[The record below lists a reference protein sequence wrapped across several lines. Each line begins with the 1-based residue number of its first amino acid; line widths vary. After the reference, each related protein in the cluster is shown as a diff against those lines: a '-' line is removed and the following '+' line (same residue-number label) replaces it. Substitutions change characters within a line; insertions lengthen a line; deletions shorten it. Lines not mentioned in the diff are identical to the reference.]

1 MAAILPLRIVSLITR
16 LASQHASR
24 AYLGRGSARE
34 ASGFRGHYDV
44 LMATPKRDRPQ
55 LPPGYITRAPA
66 GMLTWTSVQRMLRSA
81 RYLWI
86 STTGAD
92 GAPHLVEQWCAWVD
106 DTLYFEGSDRT
117 RWARNLA
124 RDPRLGFGVQVGDR
138 AAYGQA
144 LVDVAR
150 GLERA
155 VAARI
160 ARQYAAKYGADF
172 DYRPGVEQ
180 YATGPLFRARPTK
193 LIAFDVQRFN
203 TSATR
208 FTF

>member
-1 MAAILPLRIVSLITR
+1 
-16 LASQHASR
+16 
-24 AYLGRGSARE
+24 
-34 ASGFRGHYDV
+34 
-44 LMATPKRDRPQ
+44 MATPKRDRPQ
-55 LPPGYITRAPA
+55 LPPGYITRAPK
-66 GMLTWTSVQRMLRSA
+66 GMLAWSSVQRMLRTA

-92 GAPHLVEQWCAWVD
+92 GAPHLVEQWCAWVE

-124 RDPRLGFGVQVGDR
+124 RDPRLAFGVQVGDR

-144 LVDVAR
+144 VVDVAR
-150 GLERA
+150 GLEHA

-172 DYRPGVEQ
+172 DYRPPVEQ
-180 YATGPLFRARPTK
+180 YVNGPMFRARPTK
-193 LIAFDVQRFN
+193 LIAFDVRRFN

-208 FTF
+208 FTFQPPVGEENADDG

>member
-1 MAAILPLRIVSLITR
+1 
-16 LASQHASR
+16 
-24 AYLGRGSARE
+24 
-34 ASGFRGHYDV
+34 
-44 LMATPKRDRPQ
+44 
-55 LPPGYITRAPA
+55 
-66 GMLTWTSVQRMLRSA
+66 MLTWASVDRMLRAA

-106 DTLYFEGSDRT
+106 NTLYFEGSDRT

-124 RDPRLGFGVQVGDR
+124 RDPRLAFGFQVGDH

-144 LVDVAR
+144 VVDVAP
-150 GLERA
+150 GVERA

-160 ARQYAAKYGADF
+160 ARQYAAKYGSDF
-172 DYRPGVEQ
+172 DYRPPVEL
-180 YATGPLFRARPTK
+180 YVNGPVFRARPTK
-193 LIAFDVQRFN
+193 VIAFDVRRFN

-208 FTF
+208 FTFQPDRSVE

>member
-1 MAAILPLRIVSLITR
+1 
-16 LASQHASR
+16 
-24 AYLGRGSARE
+24 
-34 ASGFRGHYDV
+34 
-44 LMATPKRDRPQ
+44 
-55 LPPGYITRAPA
+55 
-66 GMLTWTSVQRMLRSA
+66 MLTWASVQRMLRTA
-81 RYLWI
+81 RYLWV
-86 STTGAD
+86 STTGPD

-124 RDPRLGFGVQVGDR
+124 QDPRLAFGVQVADR

-144 LVDVAR
+144 VVDVAH

-160 ARQYAAKYGADF
+160 ARQYAAKYGPDF
-172 DYRPGVEQ
+172 DYRPRVEQ
-180 YATGPLFRARPTK
+180 YANGPIFRARPRK
-193 LIAFDVQRFN
+193 LIAFDVRRFS

-208 FTF
+208 FTFHSDASMAEAEDDS